1 MASLK
6 DLRGPPLPGPRRGPG
21 PRPPPPPPPPRA
33 REAALLTLTRAAAP
47 GAEMPRQFPK
57 LNISE
62 VDEQVRLLAE
72 KVFAKVLREEDSKDA
87 LSLFTVPEDCPIG
100 QKEAKE
106 RELQKELAEQK
117 SVETAK
123 RMRWSRL
130 ASICPLGW
138 KPLEICIWL
147 LLYPQVLAR
156 GGEQWMCGRGK
167 MSCFLT
173 ATADTTSGKK
183 SFKMIR
189 SQSLSLQMPTQ
200 QDWKG
205 PPTASPV
212 MSPTT
217 PVLPGATSQPTPAP
231 YAMPEFQ
238 RVTISGDYCAG
249 ITVEDYEQ
257 AAKSLA
263 KALMIREKYARL
275 AYHRFPRTTARY
287 LGHRRVD
294 AAPPEEGLPDFHPPP
309 LPQEDPYCLDDAPPN
324 LGYLVRMQGGI
335 LFVYDNKKMLERQE
349 PHSLPYPD
357 LETYTVDMSHIL
369 ALITDGPTKTYCHR
383 RLNFLESK
391 FSLHEMLNEMSE
403 FKELKSNPHRD
414 FYNVRKVDTHI
425 HAAACMNQKH
435 LLRFIKHTY
444 QTEPDRAVA
453 EKQGRKITL
462 RQVFDSL
469 HMDPYDLT
477 VDSLDVHAGRQTF
490 HRFDKFNSKYNPVG
504 ASELRDLYLKTEN
517 YLGGEYFARMVKE
530 VARELEE
537 SKYQYSEPRL
547 SIYGRSPEEWPNLAR
562 WFIQHKVYSPNMR
575 WIIQVPRIYDIFRS
589 KKLLPSFGK
598 MLENIFLPLFEAT
611 INPQDHQ
618 ELHLF
623 LKYVTGFDSVDD
635 ESKHSDHMFSDKSPS
650 PDIWTS
656 EQNPP
661 YSYYLYYMYAN
672 IMVLNNLRRER
683 GLSTFLFRPHC
694 GEAGSIT
701 HLVSAFLTAD
711 NISHGLLLKKSPV
724 LQYLYYLAQ
733 IPIAMSPLSNNSLF
747 LEYSKN
753 PLREFLHKGLHVSLS
768 TDDPMQF
775 HYTKE
780 ALMEEYA
787 IAAQVW
793 KLSTCDLCEIARNSV
808 LQSGLSHQEKQK
820 FLGQNYYKE
829 GPEGNDIR
837 KTNVAQI
844 RMAFRYETLCN
855 ELSFLSDAMKS
866 EEITALTK

>member
-1 MASLK
+1 MA
-6 DLRGPPLPGPRRGPG
+6 LP
-21 PRPPPPPPPPRA
+21 
-33 REAALLTLTRAAAP
+33 AAP
-47 GAEMPRQFPK
+47 AEMPRQFPK
-57 LNISE
+57 LNFSE
-62 VDEQVRLLAE
+62 VDENVRLLAE

-106 RELQKELAEQK
+106 RELQKELAEQQ

-123 RMRWSRL
+123 R
-130 ASICPLGW
+130 
-138 KPLEICIWL
+138 
-147 LLYPQVLAR
+147 
-156 GGEQWMCGRGK
+156 
-167 MSCFLT
+167 
-173 ATADTTSGKK
+173 KK

-189 SQSLSLQMPTQ
+189 SQSLSLQIPTQ
-200 QDWKG
+200 EWKA
-205 PPTASPV
+205 PSVNPVLSPA
-212 MSPTT
+212 T
-217 PVLPGATSQPTPAP
+217 PVLPSAFLPVQVP
-231 YAMPEFQ
+231 YDVPEFQ
-238 RVTISGDYCAG
+238 RVSISGDYCAG
-249 ITVEDYEQ
+249 VTVDDYEQ
-257 AAKSLA
+257 AAKSLV
-263 KALMIREKYARL
+263 KALLIREKYSRL
-275 AYHRFPRTTARY
+275 AYHRFPRTTSQY
-287 LGHRRVD
+287 LCSMRDEKWKVEDEVYPDFHS
-294 AAPPEEGLPDFHPPP
+294 PPEEN
-309 LPQEDPYCLDDAPPN
+309 EDPYNLDDAPDN
-324 LGYLVRMQGGI
+324 LDYVIKIKGGI
-335 LFVYDNKKMLERQE
+335 PFVYDNKEMMELNE
-349 PHSLPYPD
+349 PRSLPYPD
-357 LETYTVDMSHIL
+357 LETYTLDLSHVL
-369 ALITDGPTKTYCHR
+369 ALIADGPTKTYCHR

-414 FYNVRKVDTHI
+414 FYNVRK
-425 HAAACMNQKH
+425 
-435 LLRFIKHTY
+435 
-444 QTEPDRAVA
+444 
-453 EKQGRKITL
+453 
-462 RQVFDSL
+462 
-469 HMDPYDLT
+469 
-477 VDSLDVHAGRQTF
+477 GRQTF

-517 YLGGEYFARMVKE
+517 YIGGEYFARMVKE
-530 VARELEE
+530 VACELEE
-537 SKYQYSEPRL
+537 SKYQYTEPRL
-547 SIYGRSPEEWPNLAR
+547 SIYGRSPDEWQNLAK
-562 WFIQHKVYSPNMR
+562 WFIKHKVYSPNMR

-589 KKLLPSFGK
+589 KNILPSFGK
-598 MLENIFLPLFEAT
+598 MLENIFVPLFEAT
-611 INPQDHQ
+611 INPKEHK

-635 ESKHSDHMFSDKSPS
+635 ESKHSGHMFSDKSLN
-650 PDIWTS
+650 PDLWTS
-656 EQNPP
+656 EKNPP
-661 YSYYLYYMYAN
+661 YSYYLYYTYVN
-672 IMVLNNLRRER
+672 IMLLNNLRRER
-683 GLSTFLFRPHC
+683 GMCTFLFRPHC

-808 LQSGLSHQEKQK
+808 LQSGLSDKEKQK
-820 FLGQNYYKE
+820 FLGVNYCKE

-855 ELSFLSDAMKS
+855 ELSFLADAMKTEQIS
-866 EEITALTK
+866 ALSK